1 MHLPRPRGPLS
12 AAVIADLAG
21 EPCGSLLDVPLR
33 DTDVLTDGDFQL
45 ALWVLYELHYRGFD
59 EVPDEREWDP
69 ALLTLRGRIE
79 AVFEEALRRPTYD
92 VVEHALAASDDVADQ
107 IVAVI
112 DEVGG
117 PPLASYLQRKAT
129 RDQVLDFMSQ
139 RSLYHLKESDPSSF
153 VLARI
158 GGRPKTALAELLHDE
173 FGAGQPERLHADL
186 FADALEGC
194 GLDPSYGAYVDMTP
208 ATSLAVNNVMSL
220 FGLHR
225 RLRGAALGHLAA
237 FETTSAV
244 PCRRIAGGIE
254 RVGLAPVV
262 ADYFHEHVEA
272 DSVHEQVALHDIC
285 GSLVEDE
292 PGLRGDVLFG
302 AAACAYL
309 DDIAGRELLDD
320 WQNGVRWR
328 PDHPGLEQA
337 S

>member
-12 AAVIADLAG
+12 AAVVADLAG
-21 EPCGSLLDVPLR
+21 EASGSSADLAVPT
-33 DTDVLTDGDFQL
+33 DDVLTDGDFQIT
-45 ALWVLYELHYRGFD
+45 LWMLYELHYRGFD
-59 EVPDEREWDP
+59 GVPDDREWDP
-69 ALLTLRGRIE
+69 ALIALRRRLE
-79 AVFEEALRRPTYD
+79 EHFEQALRRPTRE
-92 VVEHALAASDDVADQ
+92 VVRHGLAAGGDVADQ

-158 GGRPKTALAELLHDE
+158 DGRAKTALAELLHDE
-173 FGAGQPERLHADL
+173 FGAGHPERLHADL
-186 FADALEGC
+186 FAAALRGC
-194 GLDPSYGAYVDMTP
+194 GLDPGYGAYVDVTP
-208 ATSLAVNNVMSL
+208 ASTLAVNNVMSL

-244 PCRRIAGGIE
+244 PCRRIAAGIE

-272 DSVHEQVALHDIC
+272 DSVHEQVVLRDIC
-285 GSLVEDE
+285 GSLVEDD
-292 PGLRGDVLFG
+292 PGLRADVLFG

-309 DDIAGRELLDD
+309 DDIAGRELLED
-320 WQNGVRWR
+320 WQHNARWR
-328 PDHPGLEQA
+328 PDHAEA

>member
-21 EPCGSLLDVPLR
+21 EPSESLLDVQVPG
-33 DTDVLTDGDFQL
+33 TDVLTDGDFQL
-45 ALWVLYELHYRGFD
+45 ALWTLYELHYRGFD
-59 EVPDEREWDP
+59 EVPDDREWDP
-69 ALLTLRGRIE
+69 ELIALRGRLE
-79 AVFEEALRRPTYD
+79 AAFEAALRRPTYAF
-92 VVEHALAASDDVADQ
+92 VQQGLTSGDDVANQ

-112 DEVGG
+112 DAVGG
-117 PPLASYLQRKAT
+117 PPVASYLQRRAT

-158 GGRPKTALAELLHDE
+158 GGRAKTALAELLHDE
-173 FGAGQPERLHADL
+173 FGAGDPERLHADL

-272 DSVHEQVALHDIC
+272 DSVHEQVALRDIC
-285 GSLVEDE
+285 GSLVADE
-292 PGLRGDVLFG
+292 PAVREDVLFG

-309 DDIAGRELLDD
+309 DDVAGRELLDD
-320 WQNGVRWR
+320 WQHNARWR
-328 PDHPGLEQA
+328 PDRAEA

>member
-12 AAVIADLAG
+12 AAVVSDLAG
-21 EPCGSLLDVPLR
+21 DRSGSLSDVPVP
-33 DTDVLTDGDFQL
+33 DTDVATDGDFQL
-45 ALWVLYELHYRGFD
+45 ALWTLYELHYRGFD
-59 EVPDEREWDP
+59 EVGDDREWDP
-69 ALLTLRGRIE
+69 ELIALRGRLE
-79 AVFEEALRRPTYD
+79 SVFEEALRAPTRAF
-92 VVEHALAASDDVADQ
+92 VAAGLAAADDVADQ

-117 PPLASYLQRKAT
+117 PPVAAYLQRRAS
-129 RDQVLDFMSQ
+129 RDQVLDFMAQ

-158 GGRPKTALAELLHDE
+158 GGRAKTALAELLHDE

-186 FADALEGC
+186 FADALAGC
-194 GLDPSYGAYVDMTP
+194 GLDPAYGAYVDSTP

-272 DSVHEQVALHDIC
+272 DSVHEQVALRDIC
-285 GSLVEDE
+285 GSLVQDE
-292 PGLRGDVLFG
+292 PALREDVLFG

-309 DDIAGRELLDD
+309 DDLAGRELLDD
-320 WQNGVRWR
+320 WQHNQRWR